1 MSTIEAITMPKWGM
15 TMTEGTITSWLVA
28 EGDVI
33 ERGQEIVEIETTKL
47 SNVVEAAAEGVLR
60 RIVLPEGAT
69 APVGALAAVIA
80 DESAS
85 DEEIAAFIASYA
97 DRQGDGQ
104 SGPNECVASK
114 ILEVP
119 GGQINL
125 VEAGAEDGDAIVLL
139 HGFGGDLKTWMFNQS
154 GLAAAGR
161 VIAIDLPGHGGS
173 STMAEDDPVSETILR
188 VEAALDAVAPGELHL
203 VGHSFGGG
211 IAALLAG
218 RRPDRVSSLSLI
230 APIGLG
236 KTMNRGFLVDFVAAE
251 RRRPLQN
258 VLERLFA
265 DPSKIT
271 GDMVEETLKS
281 KRLEGVPECLSQ
293 LADAIADETGQRI
306 SIGDTLANL
315 ACPVLLIWGEHDQ
328 IVPVPQAGDLPA
340 NVRLQTIANTGH
352 MPQME
357 AAAVVNDAI
366 LDNIRRTK

>member
-1 MSTIEAITMPKWGM
+1 MSTIEAVTMPKWGM

-47 SNVVEAAAEGVLR
+47 SNVVEAAAAGVLR
-60 RIVLPEGAT
+60 RIVMPEGTT

-97 DRQGDGQ
+97 GRQGDGQ
-104 SGPNECVASK
+104 SSNNEGAAAK
-114 ILEVP
+114 TLEVP

-125 VEAGAEDGDAIVLL
+125 VEAASESGDTIILL
-139 HGFGGDLKTWMFNQS
+139 HGFGGDLKTWMFNQAE
-154 GLAAAGR
+154 LAAAGR

-173 STMAEDDPVSETILR
+173 SVMTEDDPVAEVIVR
-188 VEAALDAVAPGELHL
+188 VEAALDAIAPGKLHL
-203 VGHSFGGG
+203 VGHSFGAG

-230 APIGLG
+230 APVGLG
-236 KTMNRGFLVDFVAAE
+236 KTMNREFLVDFVAAE

-271 GDMVEETLKS
+271 GDMVEETLKF

-315 ACPVLLIWGEHDQ
+315 TCPVLLIWGDLDQ
-328 IVPVPQAGDLPA
+328 IVPLPKAGDLPA
-340 NVRLQTIANTGH
+340 NARLQTIANAGH

-357 AAAVVNDAI
+357 AASFVNEAI
-366 LDNIRRTK
+366 LENIRRAK